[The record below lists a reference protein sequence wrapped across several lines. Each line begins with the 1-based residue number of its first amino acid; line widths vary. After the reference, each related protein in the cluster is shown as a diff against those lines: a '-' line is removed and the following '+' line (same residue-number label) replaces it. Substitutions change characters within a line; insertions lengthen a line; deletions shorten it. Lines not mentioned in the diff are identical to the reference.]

1 MPHIT
6 FSGRQL
12 PFRGSL
18 LGKSTPLCQLSLYIY
33 KWANLLPASH
43 GGCNVAN
50 FRNIVIGICPLPRAD
65 SGMCFFF
72 TSTCLTALGVKR
84 WQMLMLLLSE
94 CECACKAC
102 QCALER
108 GKFLSSVRV
117 HTHTNTV
124 TLAHTPSHTHLCTAT
139 HTHIHTQGRT
149 RTPVPVA
156 SLDYWRSIL
165 QSLVQILKSIFF
177 WLSSLYSCSYFL
189 GLFSLLPCV
198 ICYLKKIDHLKSNLL
213 HFQCNWLHLPIFCL
227 VSQQT

>member
-108 GKFLSSVRV
+108 GKCLSSVRV
-117 HTHTNTV
+117 HTHKHGHSRTH
-124 TLAHTPSHTHLCTAT
+124 AKSHTPMHSHTHT
-139 HTHIHTQGRT
+139 HTHTGSYTHTSTCSFTG
-149 RTPVPVA
+149 
-156 SLDYWRSIL
+156 L
-165 QSLVQILKSIFF
+165 LKVN
-177 WLSSLYSCSYFL
+177 LTKSCSNIEKYIFL
-189 GLFSLLPCV
+189 AFLSIQLFLLFRTIFSFALCYLLPEEDRPS
-198 ICYLKKIDHLKSNLL
+198 KKQSVA
-213 HFQCNWLHLPIFCL
+213 FS
-227 VSQQT
+227 V